1 MSYDDDDERRFIYW
15 KQQLHRNTLL
25 NMRKSFD
32 DILLI
37 NINEFKML
45 YVTVFV
51 NYLLFEN
58 NLNFQIILKKI
69 SELEP
74 N

>member
-15 KQQLHRNTLL
+15 KLQLHRNTLL

-37 NINEFKML
+37 NINEFEML

-69 SELEP
+69 FELEL